1 MVLFHGGVGREMTRE
16 FEIRLLGHPSRE
28 GTLLASDA
36 LALIK
41 AVKELTY
48 RLTRAVADRTGLG
61 RTDAALERLSTVRVA
76 LAESGTRVIFVVGD
90 EAALDLEDP
99 ISSGVDEAFWALVE
113 GIRSNCRPA
122 IASDPVA
129 DAVDQLVVALGKAA
143 KGAEITVPGHGR
155 VDVRTGLLSRDPWRR
170 RFPDGTGE
178 TGIHGV
184 LEMVDL
190 RTARFRLR
198 DAAQNGIDLIEV
210 QNAEAAAHLVGESVT
225 ATGVLALGRGTGH
238 HRMEQA
244 VIAERLELGRR
255 NSAAAA
261 PTLIEL
267 AETAARKPVPAPMEL
282 APDDL
287 DDFLAAL
294 DG

>member
-1 MVLFHGGVGREMTRE
+1 MTRE
-16 FEIRLLGHPSRE
+16 FEIRLVGHPSRD

-41 AVKELTY
+41 AFKELTY

-61 RTDAALERLSTVRVA
+61 RTDAALERLGTVRVG
-76 LAESGTRVIFVVGD
+76 LAATSARLIFVVGD

-99 ISSGVDEAFWALVE
+99 ISSGVDEAYWDLVQ
-113 GIRSNCRPA
+113 GIQRNARPA
-122 IASDPVA
+122 MASDPVA

-143 KGAEITVPGHGR
+143 QGAEIAVPGHGR
-155 VDVRTGLLSRDPWRR
+155 VEVRTSLLSRDPWRR
-170 RFPDGTGE
+170 RMPGGIGE
-178 TGIHGV
+178 SGIHGV

-198 DAAQNGIDLIEV
+198 DAAQNGIDLIDV
-210 QNAEAAAHLVGESVT
+210 RNAEAAAHLVGEPVT

-244 VIAERLELGRR
+244 VIAEQLELGQR
-255 NSAAAA
+255 SGAPSAPSLIDVAQAAARRPA
-261 PTLIEL
+261 P
-267 AETAARKPVPAPMEL
+267 PPMEL
-282 APDDL
+282 GPDEL

>member
-1 MVLFHGGVGREMTRE
+1 MTRE
-16 FEIRLLGHPSRE
+16 FEIRLLGHPSRV

-41 AVKELTY
+41 AFKELTY
-48 RLTRAVADRTGLG
+48 RLTRAVAERPGLG
-61 RTDAALERLSTVRVA
+61 RTDAALERLGTVRVA
-76 LAESGTRVIFVVGD
+76 LAESSPRVIFVVGD

-99 ISSGVDEAFWALVE
+99 ISTGVDEAFWELAE
-113 GIRSNCRPA
+113 GIRLNSRPGLV
-122 IASDPVA
+122 SDSVA
-129 DAVDQLVVALGKAA
+129 DAVDQLVVALSKAA
-143 KGAEITVPGHGR
+143 KGAELTVPGHGR
-155 VDVRTGLLSRDPWRR
+155 VEVRTSLLSRDPWRR
-170 RFPDGTGE
+170 QIPGGTGE
-178 TGIHGV
+178 SGIHGV

-198 DAAQNGIDLIEV
+198 DAAQNGIDLIDV
-210 QNAEAAAHLVGESVT
+210 RNAEVAAHLVGEAVT

-244 VIAERLELGRR
+244 VIAERLDLDQSLGGAAGSLGELVQ
-255 NSAAAA
+255 A
-261 PTLIEL
+261 
-267 AETAARKPVPAPMEL
+267 AARKPAPPPMEL
-282 APDDL
+282 APEEL